1 MVVAKID
8 FIKKYMNW
16 NKNNNDNNP
25 WGSGGNNNPW
35 GSGGGNS
42 NNMDFEESIKKA
54 RDKFGKFKIG
64 GPRNLSLL
72 IIIAILIWL
81 ATGFYRVEPD
91 EQGIELLFGKWNEKT
106 TQPGLHYFF
115 PTPIGQTITPK
126 VEVIRKINVGFR
138 SASDLGFSS
147 NTNAERKVIEESLML
162 TGDQNISDVAFT
174 VLFKIK
180 DAGNFLFKLRNPE
193 ITVKDMSESVVRE
206 VVGQRDLQF
215 LLTEG
220 RQEVEQV
227 VRNELQELLDSYE
240 SGILIQSVQLQS
252 VDPPDQVIDAFD
264 EVQRARQDKERL
276 VNEANTYLNR
286 IVPNARGEAAKLV
299 ESAKA
304 YKEQVVKQAEGVAQ
318 NFIDVYNS
326 YKDAKEVTRRRIY
339 LETLREVL
347 EGKNK
352 IILDDAGGNQGV
364 VPYLPLNE
372 IKKGSNN

>member
-1 MVVAKID
+1 
-8 FIKKYMNW
+8 MNFS
-16 NKNNNDNNP
+16 KNNNDNNP
-25 WGSGGNNNPW
+25 WGSGGNNPW
-35 GSGGGNS
+35 GGGSS
-42 NNMDFEESIKKA
+42 NNMDFEDSIKKA
-54 RDKFGKFKIG
+54 KERFGNFKIG
-64 GPRNLSLL
+64 GPRNFTIL
-72 IIIAILIWL
+72 IIVAIIIWL

-91 EQGIELLFGKWNEKT
+91 EQGIELLFGKWNQT
-106 TQPGLHYFF
+106 TTEPGLHYFF

-162 TGDQNISDVAFT
+162 TGDQNISDVRFT
-174 VLFKIK
+174 VLYKIK
-180 DAGNFLFKLRNPE
+180 DAGNFLFNLRNPE
-193 ITVKDMSESVVRE
+193 TTVKDMSESVMRE

-227 VRNELQELLDSYE
+227 VRNLLQEILDFYK
-240 SGILIQSVQLQS
+240 SGVMVQSIQLQS

-276 VNEANTYLNR
+276 VNEANSYLNK

-299 ESAKA
+299 EEARA

-347 EGKNK
+347 DGKNK
-352 IILDDAGGNQGV
+352 IILDDNGSGQGV

-372 IKKGSNN
+372 LNKSKGNN

>member
-1 MVVAKID
+1 
-8 FIKKYMNW
+8 MNY
-16 NKNNNDNNP
+16 NKNNNDNNNP
-25 WGSGGNNNPW
+25 WGSGGNNPW
-35 GSGGGNS
+35 GGGS
-42 NNMDFEESIKKA
+42 NNNIDIEDSIKKA
-54 RDKFGKFKIG
+54 KEKFGKFKIG
-64 GPRNLSLL
+64 GPKNISLFL
-72 IIIAILIWL
+72 LLGILIWL

-91 EQGIELLFGKWNEKT
+91 EQGIELLFGKWNQTT

-162 TGDQNISDVAFT
+162 SGDQNIADVGFT
-174 VLFKIK
+174 VLYKIK

-193 ITVKDMSESVVRE
+193 TTVKDMSESVMRE
-206 VVGQRDLQF
+206 IVGQRNLQF

-220 RQEVEQV
+220 RQEVEQD
-227 VRNELQELLDSYE
+227 VRNLLQDILDSYE
-240 SGILIQSVQLQS
+240 SGVLIQSIQLQS
-252 VDPPDQVIDAFD
+252 IDPPDQVIDAFD

-276 VNEANTYLNR
+276 VNEANSYLNR

-299 ESAKA
+299 EEAKA

-326 YKDAKEVTRRRIY
+326 YKSAKKVTKRRIY

-347 EGKNK
+347 DGKNK
-352 IILDDAGGNQGV
+352 IILDDNGTGQGV

-372 IKKGSNN
+372 LNKNKVN

>member
-1 MVVAKID
+1 
-8 FIKKYMNW
+8 MNL

-25 WGSGGNNNPW
+25 WGSGGGNNPW
-35 GSGGGNS
+35 SGGNS
-42 NNMDFEESIKKA
+42 NNMDFEDSIKKA
-54 RDKFGKFKIG
+54 KERFGKFKIG
-64 GPRNLSLL
+64 GPRNISIL
-72 IIIAILIWL
+72 ILIAILVWL
-81 ATGFYRVEPD
+81 ASGFYRVEPD
-91 EQGIELLFGKWNEKT
+91 EQGIELLFGKWNETT

-115 PTPIGQTITPK
+115 PRPIGQTITPK

-138 SASDLGFSS
+138 SANDLGFAS
-147 NTNAERKVIEESLML
+147 NSNAERKVIEESLML
-162 TGDQNISDVAFT
+162 TGDQNIADVRFT
-174 VLFKIK
+174 VLYKIK

-193 ITVKDMSESVVRE
+193 TTVKDMSESVMRE

-227 VRNELQELLDSYE
+227 VRVLLQEILDSYK
-240 SGILIQSVQLQS
+240 SGIFVQSVQLQS

-264 EVQRARQDKERL
+264 EVQRARQDKDRL
-276 VNEANTYLNR
+276 VNEANSYLNK

-299 ESAKA
+299 ENAKA
-304 YKEQVVKQAEGVAQ
+304 YKEQVVKQAEGIAQ
-318 NFIDVYNS
+318 NFIDVYDS

-347 EGKNK
+347 EGENK
-352 IILDDAGGNQGV
+352 IILDDSGSGQGV

-372 IKKGSNN
+372 LNKKKDSN

>member
-1 MVVAKID
+1 
-8 FIKKYMNW
+8 MNY
-16 NKNNNDNNP
+16 NKSNNDNNP
-25 WGSGGNNNPW
+25 WGSGGNNPW
-35 GSGGGNS
+35 GSGGSS
-42 NNMDFEESIKKA
+42 NNMDFDDSIKKA
-54 RDKFGKFKIG
+54 KEKLGKFRIG
-64 GPRNLSLL
+64 GPRNIFFL
-72 IIIAILIWL
+72 IIVALLLWL

-91 EQGIELLFGKWNEKT
+91 EQGIELLFGKWNKIT
-106 TQPGLHYFF
+106 TEPGLHYFF
-115 PTPIGQTITPK
+115 PTPIGKTITPK

-138 SASDLGFSS
+138 SASDLGFAS

-162 TGDQNISDVAFT
+162 TGDQNIADARFT
-174 VLFKIK
+174 VLYKIK

-193 ITVKDMSESVVRE
+193 TTVKDMAESVMRE
-206 VVGQRDLQF
+206 IVGQRDLQF

-220 RQEVEQV
+220 RQEVEQD
-227 VRNELQELLDSYE
+227 VRNLLQDILDMYE
-240 SGILIQSVQLQS
+240 SGILIQSIQLQS

-276 VNEANTYLNR
+276 VNEANSYLNK

-299 ESAKA
+299 EEARA

-326 YKDAKEVTRRRIY
+326 YKGAKEVTKRRIY

-347 EGKNK
+347 DGKNK
-352 IILDDAGGNQGV
+352 IILDDNGTGQGV

-372 IKKGSNN
+372 LNKNKVNN